1 MRWLR
6 LSPTLVPVLQEED
19 LRSESRWQLSKG
31 QKGILVERKGDYEL
45 GSCPPGPHP
54 LGVCWQQIQPQKVQG
69 FLDLRRDAGTP
80 SLSQRAQAWEMFAR

>member
-1 MRWLR
+1 MALVIHEVSHKKLAKDRKNGAFLLSHLILPDWLR

-31 QKGILVERKGDYEL
+31 QKGILVERKGEYEL

-54 LGVCWQQIQPQKVQG
+54 LGVCWQ
-69 FLDLRRDAGTP
+69 
-80 SLSQRAQAWEMFAR
+80 